1 MNTVIKINNYLQR
14 YLLPS
19 ITGRGKGVGLLMLL
33 SLVTFTACSDVELEP
48 ATYSEA
54 VSNLVAEY
62 TQGSRQVTLRWD
74 NPTMSGQ
81 SGIQIIKDNTDV
93 INFDEVMN
101 SYFIKKAP
109 TNVDVAYTVKARYSD
124 GRVSEG
130 QTVRF
135 NISYEVQKGASKIAM
150 LVADDY
156 TKSDDEKDA
165 VAWFQKNYVNT
176 NKGILITPS
185 TIDDLDIEKQAACWV
200 MCDRIGIDK
209 GWQNLPGN
217 LASNATIEALKA
229 FAADGGNLLLTN
241 HATQLTVAL
250 GRIAEAY
257 APGIYGNGEGG
268 QNNDIWGSQPIIGN
282 AEGQI
287 YDHSAH
293 DIYRGM
299 KFTSGL
305 YERSIYTFESAGV
318 KGDHNC
324 MWDLNAYGLA
334 ANPNVVKSWEELTN
348 STVLGTW
355 NHVVDYCC
363 AGIVDFAPTTSFAGR
378 ILAVGLAAYEW
389 NIGVENTCQDQLEK
403 FTANCLSYVGTPAES
418 KVAMLVP
425 DDYTNS
431 DDEKDAVAWFKKNY
445 VDKGTGILLTPS
457 TIDNLDIETNPMCW
471 VMCDRIGIEKGWQNL
486 PGNLASNDVITALK
500 AFTAD
505 GGNLLLTNHATQLTV
520 GLGRIA
526 ETYAPGIYG
535 NGDGG
540 QNNDIWGS
548 QPIIGNAEGQI
559 YDHSG
564 HDIYWGMDFVSGLY
578 ERSIYTFIGSGVK
591 GDHNCMWDLN
601 AYGLAAN
608 PNVVKTWEELTNST
622 VLGTWNHVVDY
633 CCAGIVD
640 FAPTTTFSGRILA
653 VGLAAYEWN
662 IGVENTCQSQLER
675 FTSNCIGYLK

>member
-1 MNTVIKINNYLQR
+1 MKIKNIILAG
-14 YLLPS
+14 L
-19 ITGRGKGVGLLMLL
+19 VGCTMAAAPVLT
-33 SLVTFTACSDVELEP
+33 SCSDVEYEE
-48 ATYSEA
+48 ANFSEG
-54 VSNLVAEY
+54 VRNLIAEY
-62 TQGSRQVTLRWD
+62 TQGNRQVTLRWD

-81 SGIQIIKDNTDV
+81 SGIQIIKDDADITNLDQV
-93 INFDEVMN
+93 VN

-109 TNVDVAYTVKARYSD
+109 TNVDVSYTVKARYSD

-135 NISYEVQKGASKIAM
+135 NIAYEAQKGGTMVAM

-156 TKSDDEKDA
+156 NNSADEKDA
-165 VAWFQKNYVNT
+165 VAWFQKNYVST
-176 NKGILITPS
+176 GKGVLLTPA
-185 TIDDLDIEKQAACWV
+185 TIDDLDIEKQSACWV
-200 MCDRIGIDK
+200 MCDRIGIEK
-209 GWQNLPGN
+209 GWQNLPGG
-217 LASNATIEALKA
+217 LASTNTIEALKA
-229 FAADGGNLLLTN
+229 FTADGGNLFLTN
-241 HATQLTVAL
+241 HATQLTVAV
-250 GRIAEAY
+250 GRIADAY

-268 QNNDIWGSQPIIGN
+268 QNGDIWGSQPIIGN

-287 YDHSAH
+287 YDHSDH

-299 KFTSGL
+299 KFVSGL
-305 YERSIYTFESAGV
+305 YERSIYTFEGAGV

-324 MWDLNAYGLA
+324 MWDLNAYGRA
-334 ANPNVVKSWEELTN
+334 PSPNVVKAWEDLT
-348 STVLGTW
+348 SSHVLGTW

-363 AGIVDFAPTTSFAGR
+363 AGIIDFDPTAASAGR
-378 ILAVGLAAYEW
+378 VLAVGLAAYEW
-389 NIGVENTCQDQLEK
+389 NIGGENSCQDQLEK
-403 FTANCLSYVGTPAES
+403 FTANCLSYVAAPVEQ
-418 KVAMLVP
+418 KVAMLVAT
-425 DDYTNS
+425 DYQQS
-431 DDEKDAVAWFKKNY
+431 ADEKDAVAWFQKNY
-445 VDKGTGILLTPS
+445 VDAGKGVIFTP
-457 TIDNLDIETNPMCW
+457 DNVDDLDIENNPVCW

-486 PGNLASNDVITALK
+486 PGGLASAQTINALK

-520 GLGRIA
+520 GIGRIA
-526 ETYAPGIYG
+526 EAYAPGIYG
-535 NGDGG
+535 NGEGG
-540 QNNDIWGS
+540 QNGDIWGS

-601 AYGLAAN
+601 AYGLAPS
-608 PNVVKTWEELTNST
+608 PNVVKAWEDTTNST

-640 FAPTTTFSGRILA
+640 FAPTTSFAGRIVA

-662 IGVENTCQSQLER
+662 IGGENSCQSQLER
-675 FTSNCIGYLK
+675 FTKNCINYLK

>member
-1 MNTVIKINNYLQR
+1 MKAIYQSICAICVICGFW
-14 YLLPS
+14 S
-19 ITGRGKGVGLLMLL
+19 
-33 SLVTFTACSDVELEP
+33 CSDVEFEE
-48 ATYSEA
+48 ANYSEA
-54 VSNLVAEY
+54 VTNLVADY
-62 TQGSRQVTLRWD
+62 QQGSRQVTLHWD
-74 NPTMSGQ
+74 NPSMNGQ
-81 SGIQIIKDNTDV
+81 IGIQIIKDNIDV
-93 INFDEVMN
+93 MNIDEVVN

-156 TKSDDEKDA
+156 TNSADEKDA
-165 VAWFQKNYVNT
+165 VAWFKKNYVDT

-185 TIDDLDIEKQAACWV
+185 SIDELDIEKQAACWV

-229 FAADGGNLLLTN
+229 FTADGGNLLLTN
-241 HATQLTVAL
+241 HATQLTVGL

-257 APGIYGNGEGG
+257 APGIYGSGEGG
-268 QNNDIWGSQPIIGN
+268 QNNDVWGVHPIIGN
-282 AEGQI
+282 VEGQI
-287 YDHSAH
+287 YDHSGH
-293 DIYRGM
+293 DIYQGM
-299 KFTSGL
+299 T
-305 YERSIYTFESAGV
+305 YEPTLFAGIYGFESAGV

-334 ANPNVVKSWEELTN
+334 PNPNVVTAWEELTN

-389 NIGVENTCQDQLEK
+389 NIGGTNDYQAQLEK
-403 FTANCLSYVGTPAES
+403 FTANCLKYVGTPVES
-418 KVAMLVP
+418 KVAMLVA

-431 DDEKDAVAWFKKNY
+431 ADEKDAVAWFKKNY
-445 VDKGTGILLTPS
+445 VDKGIGVLLTPS

-471 VMCDRIGIEKGWQNL
+471 VMCDRIGIDKGWQNL
-486 PGNLASNDVITALK
+486 PGNLASNEVITALK

-526 ETYAPGIYG
+526 EAYAPGIYG
-535 NGDGG
+535 SGEGG
-540 QNNDIWGS
+540 QNNDVWGVH
-548 QPIIGNAEGQI
+548 PVIGNVEGQI
-559 YDHSG
+559 YDHTA
-564 HDIYWGMDFVSGLY
+564 HDIYWGMTY
-578 ERSIYTFIGSGVK
+578 EPTLFAGIYGFESAGVK

-601 AYGLAAN
+601 AYGLAPN
-608 PNVVKTWEELTNST
+608 PNVVITWEELTNST

-640 FAPTTTFSGRILA
+640 FAPTTTFPSRILA

-662 IGVENTCQSQLER
+662 IGVENTYQSQLER

>member
-1 MNTVIKINNYLQR
+1 MKRNNSLIFKLFNFYIAVTA
-14 YLLPS
+14 LL
-19 ITGRGKGVGLLMLL
+19 L
-33 SLVTFTACSDVELEP
+33 TACSDVEYE
-48 ATYSEA
+48 AANYSEA
-54 VSNLVAEY
+54 VTNLVAEY
-62 TQGSRQVTLRWD
+62 TEGSRQVTLRWD
-74 NPTMSGQ
+74 NPSMSGQ

-93 INFDEVMN
+93 MNFDEVMN

-109 TNVDVAYTVKARYSD
+109 TNVDVAYTVKARYND

-135 NISYEVQKGASKIAM
+135 YIPYEIKKGGNIVAM

-185 TIDDLDIEKQAACWV
+185 TIDELDIEKQTACWV
-200 MCDRIGIDK
+200 MCDRVGIEK

-217 LASNATIEALKA
+217 LASNATIEALKAFTADGGNLFLTNHATQLTVALGRIAEAYAPGIYGNGEGGQNNDIWGSQPIIGNAEGQIYDHSGHDIYRGMKFTGGLYERSIYTFIGSGIKGDHNCMWDLNAYGLAPNPNVVKTWEETTNSTVLGTWNHVVDYCCAGIVDFAPTSSFAGRILAVGLAAYEWNIGVTNTCQDQLEKFTANCLSYVGTPAEQKVAMLVADDYTKSADEKDAVAWFQKNYVETGKGVLLKASEIDNLDFETNPMCWVMCDRVGIEKGWQNLPGNLASNEVITALKA

-287 YDHSAH
+287 YDHSGH
-293 DIYRGM
+293 DIYWGM
-299 KFTSGL
+299 DFVSGL
-305 YERSIYTFESAGV
+305 YERSIYTFIGAGI

-334 ANPNVVKSWEELTN
+334 PNPNVVKTWEETTN

-363 AGIVDFAPTTSFAGR
+363 AGIVDFAPTSSFAGR

-389 NIGVENTCQDQLEK
+389 NIGVTNSCQD
-403 FTANCLSYVGTPAES
+403 
-418 KVAMLVP
+418 
-425 DDYTNS
+425 
-431 DDEKDAVAWFKKNY
+431 
-445 VDKGTGILLTPS
+445 
-457 TIDNLDIETNPMCW
+457 
-471 VMCDRIGIEKGWQNL
+471 
-486 PGNLASNDVITALK
+486 
-500 AFTAD
+500 
-505 GGNLLLTNHATQLTV
+505 
-520 GLGRIA
+520 
-526 ETYAPGIYG
+526 
-535 NGDGG
+535 
-540 QNNDIWGS
+540 
-548 QPIIGNAEGQI
+548 
-559 YDHSG
+559 
-564 HDIYWGMDFVSGLY
+564 
-578 ERSIYTFIGSGVK
+578 
-591 GDHNCMWDLN
+591 
-601 AYGLAAN
+601 
-608 PNVVKTWEELTNST
+608 
-622 VLGTWNHVVDY
+622 
-633 CCAGIVD
+633 
-640 FAPTTTFSGRILA
+640 
-653 VGLAAYEWN
+653 
-662 IGVENTCQSQLER
+662 QLER

>member
-1 MNTVIKINNYLQR
+1 MKKIYLAIIAT
-14 YLLPS
+14 LS
-19 ITGRGKGVGLLMLL
+19 I
-33 SLVTFTACSDVELEP
+33 FTACTDVEYE
-48 ATYSEA
+48 AANYSEA
-54 VSNLVAEY
+54 VTNLQAEY
-62 TQGSRQVTLRWD
+62 TQGNRQVTLHWD
-74 NPTMSGQ
+74 NPSMSGQ
-81 SGIQIIKDNTDV
+81 TGIQIIKDNTDV
-93 INFDEVMN
+93 INIDEVVS

-135 NISYEVQKGASKIAM
+135 NITYEVQKGASQIAM
-150 LVADDY
+150 LVPEDY
-156 TKSDDEKDA
+156 TNSDDEKDA
-165 VAWFQKNYVNT
+165 VAWFKTNYVNT
-176 NKGILITPS
+176 GKGILLTPS
-185 TIDDLDIEKQAACWV
+185 TIDDLDIEKQAGCWV
-200 MCDRIGIDK
+200 MCDRIGIEK

-229 FAADGGNLLLTN
+229 FTADGGNLFLTN
-241 HATQLTVAL
+241 HATQLTVAV
-250 GRIAEAY
+250 GRISEAY

-268 QNNDIWGSQPIIGN
+268 QNNDVWGSQPIIGN

-287 YDHSAH
+287 YDHSGH

-305 YERSIYTFESAGV
+305 YERSIYTFEGAGI

-334 ANPNVVKSWEELTN
+334 PNPNVVTAWEDLTN

-363 AGIVDFAPTTSFAGR
+363 AGIVDFNPTTSFAGR

-389 NIGVENTCQDQLEK
+389 NIGVTNDYQDQLEK
-403 FTANCLSYVGTPAES
+403 FTANCLNYIGISVES

-445 VDKGTGILLTPS
+445 VDKGIGVLLTPS
-457 TIDNLDIETNPMCW
+457 TIDNLDFETNPMCW

-486 PGNLASNDVITALK
+486 PGGLASNEVITALK

-520 GLGRIA
+520 AVGRIA
-526 ETYAPGIYG
+526 DAYAPGIYG

-540 QNNDIWGS
+540 QNNDVWGS

-578 ERSIYTFIGSGVK
+578 ERSIYTFIGSGIK

-601 AYGLAAN
+601 AYGLAPN
-608 PNVVKTWEELTNST
+608 PNVVTAWEELTNST

-640 FAPTTTFSGRILA
+640 FAPTTTFAGRILA